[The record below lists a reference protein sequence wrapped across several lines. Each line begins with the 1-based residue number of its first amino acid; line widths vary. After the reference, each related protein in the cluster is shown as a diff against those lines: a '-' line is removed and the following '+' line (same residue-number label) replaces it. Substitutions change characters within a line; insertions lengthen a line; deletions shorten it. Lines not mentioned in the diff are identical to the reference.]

1 MDFKV
6 LFSQLVVLYDK
17 LSKQQKIIIGIAIVG
32 VVSFLIFLVVYSA
45 SESKKSQYEALF
57 NSLSPEDAAKVVK
70 QLDKENVPYTIE
82 ANNVIKV
89 PKNVVY
95 KQRIS
100 IAALGIP
107 KNSGV
112 GFELFDKQEF
122 GATSFDQSIKHLR
135 ALEGE
140 LSRTIRALSP
150 IESATVSLALP
161 KDSLF
166 VAKKESATASVMVQ
180 LVDGRSLSAKQ
191 VRGIKNLVSAA
202 VPNMSSTDV
211 MLIDSDGDT
220 LGDEDEM
227 AQMGELSVVQQ
238 KFKTKEEKKRQKKII
253 EVVSPF
259 VGGRNSVVAQVSIEY
274 DFSIKNS
281 TSESYNPD
289 NVVRSEQTSE
299 EKREGSSPKEVG
311 GVPGTVSNIGPVQGL
326 KSQKTTEKY
335 SKNTGTTNY
344 EIGKTVSTTK
354 SQFARIKRITVA
366 VVVDGKYK
374 PKLDK
379 DKKETSELE
388 YTPLDKAELAALE
401 SLVSRAVGIDETRG
415 DKVSVKNLQFQ
426 RDAKQPG
433 VEGVSKI
440 MQMSEIYLA
449 PFSGLFKYVFVLI
462 LLFILYKKVIVPFSE
477 KMLEV
482 SKEEEELERPSLEVE
497 DDEDEDL
504 VQKVQDMRKKV
515 EDQLGVGQ
523 NFNEDELKYEVIL
536 EKVRSMSEDA
546 PEDIASLLQALLSE
560 EAEHTSSPSKSNAS
574 QQEKG

>member
-17 LSKQQKIIIGIAIVG
+17 LTKQQKIIIGAAIVG

-45 SESKKSQYEALF
+45 SESKQSQYEALF
-57 NSLSPEDAAKVVK
+57 DSLSAEDAAKVVQ
-70 QLDKENVPYTIE
+70 QLEKDNIPYKIE
-82 ANNVIKV
+82 ANNIIKV
-89 PKNVVY
+89 PKNVLY

-100 IAALGIP
+100 IAAQGIP

-122 GATSFDQSIKHLR
+122 GATSFDQNIKHLR

-140 LSRTIRALSP
+140 LSRTINALSP

-166 VAKKESATASVMVQ
+166 VEKKESATASVMVQ
-180 LVDGRSLSAKQ
+180 LIEGRTLSPRQ

-202 VPNMSSTDV
+202 VPNMSSSDV
-211 MLIDSDGDT
+211 MLIDSDGET

-238 KFKTKEEKKRQKKII
+238 KYRVKEEKKKQKKII
-253 EVVSPF
+253 EVISPF
-259 VGGRNSVVAQVSIEY
+259 VGGKSRVVAQVTIEY

-281 TSESYNPD
+281 TSESYDPE

-326 KSQKTTEKY
+326 ESQKKTEKY
-335 SKNTGTTNY
+335 SKSTGTTNY
-344 EIGKTVSTTK
+344 EIGKTVSNTK
-354 SQFARIKRITVA
+354 SQFARIKRITAA

-379 DKKETSELE
+379 DKKKTSELE
-388 YTPLDKAELAALE
+388 YTPLDQADLAALK

-415 DKVSVKNLQFQ
+415 DKVSVQNLQFQ
-426 RDAKQPG
+426 RDSKTPG
-433 VEGVSKI
+433 VDGVSKVV
-440 MQMSEIYLA
+440 QLSEIYLA
-449 PFSGLFKYVFVLI
+449 PFSGLFKYLFVLL

-504 VQKVQDMRKKV
+504 VQKVQEMRKKV

-536 EKVRSMSEDA
+536 EKVRTMSEDA
-546 PEDIASLLQALLSE
+546 PDEIASLLQALLFEESE
-560 EAEHTSSPSKSNAS
+560 SEPSPSKQN
-574 QQEKG
+574 KG